1 MSTPGD
7 MASARGSGEGGGTFL
22 VDPRRPARLAG
33 RRQLPAE
40 VEAHV
45 RELIMAGRL
54 KAGEF
59 IRTERLADE
68 LGISQTPVREGLLAL
83 RGEGFLALEPRRGFR
98 VLQLRLSDV
107 EDLFTAQ
114 AYLAGELAGRAAARL
129 TAAQLEQLHAVQDQL
144 LAAAGSGQAD
154 AVEQLN
160 HEFHRVINKSAASPK
175 LTLLLSVAVRYVPR
189 RFFAS
194 IEGYPE
200 ASCKDHEAI
209 LSALRD
215 RDAPRAAAAMHYHVK
230 HAGELLLNHLKGAG
244 APEQAGDGLPASP

>member
-1 MSTPGD
+1 MTE
-7 MASARGSGEGGGTFL
+7 AGGGLPATAAS
-22 VDPRRPARLAG
+22 VGGGGIAAGRRRLGRLAG
-33 RRQLPAE
+33 RKQLPAE

-45 RELIMAGRL
+45 RELIMAGQL

-68 LGISQTPVREGLLAL
+68 LGISPTPVREGLLAL

-98 VLQLRLSDV
+98 VLQLRPSDI

-114 AYLAGELAGRAAARL
+114 AHIAGELAGRAARL
-129 TAAQLEQLHAVQDQL
+129 LTDEQLELLHAVQQRL
-144 LAAAGSGQAD
+144 VAAADSGQPEAVEELNHDFHRIINKAAD
-154 AVEQLN
+154 A
-160 HEFHRVINKSAASPK
+160 PK

-189 RFFAS
+189 RFFAL

-209 LSALRD
+209 LAALRD
-215 RDAPRAAAAMHYHVK
+215 RDPDRATAAMHDHVL
-230 HAGELLLNHLKGAG
+230 HAGRLLRNHLDAAHVLGTG
-244 APEQAGDGLPASP
+244 